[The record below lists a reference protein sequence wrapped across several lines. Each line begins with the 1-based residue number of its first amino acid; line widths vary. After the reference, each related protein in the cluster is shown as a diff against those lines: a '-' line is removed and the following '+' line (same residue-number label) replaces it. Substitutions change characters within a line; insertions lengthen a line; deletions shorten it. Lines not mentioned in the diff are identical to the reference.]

1 MANTNYITSSV
12 QNGYGKS
19 FIATGKF
26 PIVAKRAWQTYAD
39 ALEYAGDLADSC
51 FAGAILAVINDT
63 DAKKNGVY
71 LVESC
76 PTLQNPDAEIILT
89 KVGDG
94 SGSEAVANYAA
105 AVAAATSDNLGQIL
119 YVINPTYKK
128 GEGTTLNPD
137 EADADEEGNKIVVYT
152 AGPYIVTGSGAV
164 AKLGTTSA
172 TGDIAGD
179 VENLKG
185 RMSTAEGEI
194 DALQTAVGDANSGL
208 VKDLADANDA
218 IDAVEG
224 RMDTAEGEIDALQE
238 AVGNTESGLVKD
250 VAALQTLTGEHTETL
265 SGYGERIGAN
275 ETAVTELRNA
285 VAGGVH
291 FRGVREELPWED
303 VITIDGDGSV
313 YLDGY
318 NVGDIIM
325 VVSNSF
331 NVDEPT
337 KEYILT
343 EGEFTIELGEGP
355 DGEPETAM
363 EHGYRWIELGDVS
376 VSDQKIAELEKDFD
390 DHVKAMKTAWSEH
403 LEEADGKYATIANLE
418 AAEQAA
424 EKALEDHVAA
434 MASTIANAADYAANK
449 GSFALAANVVANKTF
464 NQHVSD
470 AGTRM
475 DGIDAAILAIPVK
488 NVADDTVLKLSDTGE
503 LSVDMSNFVTK
514 DGDKVLSTNDFTN
527 ELKAKLDGVATDA
540 QVNVIETVK
549 VNGGVITVAEDKSVN
564 IDMVAHLA
572 AKLSVNGN
580 ILTESNGVLT
590 AVVDAA
596 DINLSSDIGSHTAAN
611 TTVQD
616 MLKNV
621 YDIANTKIGTL
632 HIASGASAN
641 VLALSKTDIAND
653 TIELKI
659 ASGSAIT
666 ATANGLDL
674 VWTEL

>member
-76 PTLQNPDAEIILT
+76 PTLQNPDAEIVLT

-94 SGSEAVANYAA
+94 SGSETI
-105 AVAAATSDNLGQIL
+105 ATFTVGEDGKIAEAENIGQIL
-119 YVINPTYKK
+119 YVTT
-128 GEGTTLNPD
+128 GTDSYP
-137 EADADEEGNKIVVYT
+137 
-152 AGPYIVTGSGAV
+152 AGPYIVTGVGAV
-164 AKLGTTSA
+164 AKLGTTTA

-194 DALQTAVGDANSGL
+194 DALQTAVGNAESGL
-208 VKDLADANDA
+208 VKGLADANSA

-224 RMDTAEGEIDALQE
+224 RMDTAEGEIDALQT
-238 AVGNTESGLVKD
+238 AVGNAESGLVAD
-250 VAALQTLTGEHTETL
+250 VAGIKTTIGNAE
-265 SGYGERIGAN
+265 SGLVADIAAN
-275 ETAVTELRNA
+275 AEAIEANTTAVAELRQA

-291 FRGVREELPWED
+291 FRGVYPSLPVWQSESEWVVGEYKFTCEAESIIFHTGD
-303 VITIDGDGSV
+303 VIIVEGSNNED
-313 YLDGY
+313 YAE
-318 NVGDIIM
+318 
-325 VVSNSF
+325 
-331 NVDEPT
+331 EPT
-337 KEYILT
+337 KEYILAIT
-343 EGEFTIELGEGP
+343 NN
-355 DGEPETAM
+355 DEPQ
-363 EHGYRWIELGDVS
+363 WVELGDVS
-376 VSDQKIAELEKDFD
+376 VADQKIADLEKDFT
-390 DHVKAMKTAWSEH
+390 DHVEAMETAWSEH
-403 LEEADGKYATIANLE
+403 LEEADGKYATITNL
-418 AAEQAA
+418 QAA

-434 MASTIANAADYAANK
+434 MAPTIANAADYAANK
-449 GSFALAANVVANKTF
+449 NTFALVANVVANDTF
-464 NQHVSD
+464 NQHVAD
-470 AGTRM
+470 ADNRM
-475 DGIDAAILAIPVK
+475 DGIDQTIANLKVK
-488 NVADDTVLKLSDTGE
+488 DVDTTGVLSLTEGVVGIDLS
-503 LSVDMSNFVTK
+503 NYVTK
-514 DGDKVLSTNDFTN
+514 DGNKVLSTNDFTN
-527 ELKAKLDGVATDA
+527 ELKAKLDGVATGA
-540 QVNVIETVK
+540 QVNVIETIK

-564 IDMVAHLA
+564 IDMVNHLA

-580 ILTESNGVLT
+580 VLTESNGVLT

-596 DINLSSDIGSHTAAN
+596 DINLGSDIGSYTAAN

-641 VLALSKTDIAND
+641 VLALSKTNIAND

>member
-119 YVINPTYKK
+119 YVTNPTYKK

-208 VKDLADANDA
+208 VKGLADANGA

-224 RMDTAEGEIDALQE
+224 RMDTAEGEIDALQGV
-238 AVGNTESGLVKD
+238 VGDSESGLVKN
-250 VAALQTLTGEHTETL
+250 VAALQTLTGEHSGTL
-265 SGYGERIGAN
+265 TSYGSRIGAN
-275 ETAVTELRNA
+275 ETAVAELRSA

-291 FRGVREELPWED
+291 FKGVYQELPALSYED
-303 VITIDGDGSV
+303 EGDIVTGTWKNESQEEQTTEFFE
-313 YLDGY
+313 
-318 NVGDIIM
+318 GDIII
-325 VVSNSF
+325 
-331 NVDEPT
+331 VDSDDMPEEIVEPT
-337 KEYILT
+337 SEYILV
-343 EGEFTIELGEGP
+343 IESGP
-355 DGEPETAM
+355 NPKWVFIGNCAA
-363 EHGYRWIELGDVS
+363 
-376 VSDQKIAELEKDFD
+376 SDQKIAKVEKDFN
-390 DHVKAMKTAWSEH
+390 DHVKAMETAWSEH
-403 LEEADGKYATIANLE
+403 LEEADTKYALATGL
-418 AAEQAA
+418 QAA
-424 EKALEDHVAA
+424 EKALEDHVTA
-434 MASTIANAADYAANK
+434 MAPTVEAAADYVANK
-449 GSFALAANVVANKTF
+449 STFALAANVVANDTF
-464 NQHVSD
+464 TQHVID
-470 AGTRM
+470 ADNRM
-475 DGIDAAILAIPVK
+475 DGIDQTIANLKVK
-488 NVADDTVLKLSDTGE
+488 DVDTTGVLSLTEGVVGIDLS
-503 LSVDMSNFVTK
+503 NYVTK
-514 DGDKVLSTNDFTN
+514 DGNKVLSDENYSAA
-527 ELKAKLDGVATDA
+527 EKSKLEGIAAGA
-540 QVNVIETVK
+540 QVNVIETIK
-549 VNGGVITVAEDKSVN
+549 VNGSDLAVEDKAVN
-564 IDMVAHLA
+564 IDLVNHLA
-572 AKLSVNGN
+572 GKLSINGQV
-580 ILTESNGVLT
+580 LAETEDNGVLA
-590 AVVDAA
+590 AVVDA
-596 DINLSSDIGSHTAAN
+596 SDIHLGAAIGDHAAAN
-611 TTVQD
+611 TTVQS
-616 MLKNV
+616 MLSTV
-621 YDIANTKIGTL
+621 YDIANSKIGSIHL
-632 HIASGASAN
+632 AAGATSN
-641 VLALSKTDIAND
+641 VLALSKTNIAND

-659 ASGSAIT
+659 AAGSAIK

>member
-76 PTLQNPDAEIILT
+76 PTLQNPDAEVILT

-94 SGSEAVANYAA
+94 SGSETVATFTVGEDGKIAEAENI
-105 AVAAATSDNLGQIL
+105 GQIL
-119 YVINPTYKK
+119 YVTT
-128 GEGTTLNPD
+128 GTESYP
-137 EADADEEGNKIVVYT
+137 
-152 AGPYIVTGSGAV
+152 AGPYIVTGVGAV
-164 AKLGTTSA
+164 AKLGTTTA

-208 VKDLADANDA
+208 VKGLADANGA

-224 RMDTAEGEIDALQE
+224 RMDTAEGEIDALQT
-238 AVGNTESGLVKD
+238 AVGNAESGLVKD

-275 ETAVTELRNA
+275 ETAITKLRSA

-291 FRGVREELPWED
+291 FKGVFEELP
-303 VITIDGDGSV
+303 SV
-313 YLDGY
+313 AEAGFEA
-318 NVGDIIM
+318 GDIII
-325 VVSNSF
+325 VAKP
-331 NVDEPT
+331 DAELAEPT
-337 KEYILT
+337 KEYILVET
-343 EGEFTIELGEGP
+343 RDIGP
-355 DGEPETAM
+355 Q
-363 EHGYRWIELGDVS
+363 WVELGDVS

-390 DHVKAMKTAWSEH
+390 DHVKTMETAWSEH
-403 LEEADGKYATIANLE
+403 LEEADSKYATITNL
-418 AAEQAA
+418 QAA
-424 EKALEDHVAA
+424 EKALEDHVTA
-434 MASTIANAADYAANK
+434 MAPTIASAADYSANK
-449 GSFALAANVVANKTF
+449 STFALVANVVANDTF
-464 NQHVSD
+464 NQHVTD
-470 AGTRM
+470 AGNRM
-475 DGIDAAILAIPVK
+475 DGIDQTIANLKVK
-488 NVADDTVLKLSDTGE
+488 DVDTTGVLSLTEGVVGIDLS
-503 LSVDMSNFVTK
+503 NYVTK
-514 DGDKVLSTNDFTN
+514 DGNKVLSTNDFTDD
-527 ELKAKLDGVATDA
+527 LKAKLDGVATGA
-540 QVNVIETVK
+540 QVNVIETIK

-564 IDMVAHLA
+564 IDMVNHLA

-580 ILTESNGVLT
+580 VLTESNGVLT

-596 DINLSSDIGSHTAAN
+596 DINLGSDIGSYTAAN

-641 VLALSKTDIAND
+641 VLALSKTNIAND